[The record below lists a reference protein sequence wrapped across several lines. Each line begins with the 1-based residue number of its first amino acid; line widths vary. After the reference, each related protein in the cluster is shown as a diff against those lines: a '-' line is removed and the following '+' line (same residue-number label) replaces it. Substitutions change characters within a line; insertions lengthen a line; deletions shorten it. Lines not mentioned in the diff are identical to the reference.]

1 VAPPVAAMGDTITR
15 PAAGTAPERG
25 SEAGTGPASAS
36 KRALPTWTRPSLW
49 LPPLIAFG
57 LLALGWQLYANSH
70 PYVIPTLP
78 DIFGELTR
86 RPDFYYRN
94 ALVTLKETAVGA
106 ISAMV
111 IAFVLAVIMCE
122 VRVFERAVM
131 PLAVMLNVTPIIAV
145 APGLVVAFGF
155 GMTPKYIV
163 VAIIVFFPFLI
174 NSLIGLRSVDPLV
187 LDVLT
192 TLHASRWETLWKL
205 RLPSSLPFLCA
216 AARICF
222 PLSVI
227 GAVVAEF
234 SAPGNSNGLGTTI
247 VTAASVSN
255 LKTIYACV
263 VVLSLLGILLTLLAV
278 TLQRRLL
285 VWHQTTPK
293 RP

>member
-1 VAPPVAAMGDTITR
+1 MGDTVLRDDVKRPSAETPR
-15 PAAGTAPERG
+15 RPPVDVAPAAASER
-25 SEAGTGPASAS
+25 S
-36 KRALPTWTRPSLW
+36 RPTWIRPGVW
-49 LPPLIAFG
+49 LPPLVAFAA
-57 LLALGWQLYANSH
+57 LAVAWQLYANSH
-70 PYVIPTLP
+70 PYVIPTLG
-78 DIFGELTR
+78 DIVGELGR
-86 RPDFYYRN
+86 RPDFYFRN
-94 ALVTLKETAVGA
+94 ALTTLKETAVGA
-106 ISAMV
+106 SAAMV
-111 IAFVLAVIMCE
+111 IAFALAVVMSEIPL
-122 VRVFERAVM
+122 VERAVM

-192 TLHASRWETLWKL
+192 TLHASRREILWRL

-216 AARICF
+216 AARICL

-234 SAPGNSNGLGTTI
+234 SAPGNANGLGSTI

-255 LKTIYACV
+255 LKTVYACV
-263 VVLSLLGILLTLLAV
+263 LVLSLLGIMLTLVAV
-278 TLQRRLL
+278 LLQRRLL
-285 VWHQTTPK
+285 AWQHSSTSK
-293 RP
+293 GS

>member
-1 VAPPVAAMGDTITR
+1 MGDTVVRET
-15 PAAGTAPERG
+15 AGEAPERAQVTAP
-25 SEAGTGPASAS
+25 SDRVPA
-36 KRALPTWTRPSLW
+36 KRTLPRWTRPSLW
-49 LPPLIAFG
+49 LPPLIAFAT
-57 LLALGWQLYANSH
+57 LALAWQLYATSH
-70 PYVIPTLP
+70 PYVLPTIP
-78 DIFGELTR
+78 DIFHELTR
-86 RPDFYYRN
+86 RPDFYFRN
-94 ALVTLKETAVGA
+94 ALTTLKETVVGA
-106 ISAMV
+106 VCAMV
-111 IAFVLAVIMCE
+111 IAFVLAVIMSE

-131 PLAVMLNVTPIIAV
+131 PIAVMLNVTPIIAV

-155 GMTPKYIV
+155 GMAPKYIV
-163 VAIIVFFPFLI
+163 VGIIVFFPFLI

-187 LDVLT
+187 LDVVT

-234 SAPGNSNGLGTTI
+234 SAPGSTNGLGTTI
-247 VTAASVSN
+247 VNAASVSN
-255 LKTIYACV
+255 LKTVYTCV
-263 VVLSLLGILLTLLAV
+263 LVLSMLGILLTLVAV

-285 VWHQTTPK
+285 RYHAASSSP